1 MGPDQQSRSARSA
14 LIRSRWGIAA
24 LRPSPHLSPTVLSAR
39 DRSDPGRARSTVLPG
54 IAALAS
60 TLLLAGL
67 LAIPSSAG
75 AATPHNA
82 ALVTSP
88 GLGAAAPYSV
98 LGSTVTNTGTT
109 VVGGDLGV
117 GTTLSGF
124 PPGVVDGVENVGV
137 AAAPAQAAMATA
149 STSAAA
155 EVPTG
160 ADVAG
165 DQGGVTID
173 PGVYLGGAAI
183 SVAAST
189 TMTLDGQG
197 NPNSVFIFQF
207 GAAFATGASSTIK
220 LVNDAQASNVF
231 WDVTGAVSIGANAS
245 FVGTIMTPAAITLGA
260 GALLE
265 GRALSSAAV
274 TLSSNAITMPP
285 GPPTATIVSPVTGN
299 TYLVGQS
306 VATSF
311 SCADPTGPGV
321 ATCIDAAGSVSPGV
335 LDTSTIGSYSYTVT
349 AKSNDGQTGTAS
361 SSYTVVSLDAV
372 VFISRPT
379 SAQTTTTSDTVL
391 ARGTSGDVGAITYSS
406 TTPSI
411 CTVGSS
417 SGALSFLTFGT
428 CTIQVA
434 QAADPA
440 DSFASGS
447 AFASIAVTLPDALI
461 FTSPPTP
468 TTAVTSTMIDVVLAQ
483 GISGDAGAIT
493 YTSQTPAICGVSS
506 ASGALNFVAVG
517 TCSIQATQAPDPADG
532 YLLMTV
538 VTNIT
543 VDGENS
549 VAFDSPPTT
558 VLTTTTN
565 DAVLASG
572 APGDEGAISYSSI
585 TPAVCA
591 VNALTG
597 VLSFATAGDCIIEA
611 TQAADTTDGYVA
623 GTVETSITVTS
634 AGTLGFVS
642 PPTSALTTT
651 TTDTVV
657 AAGAPDDTGTV
668 TYASNTPLV
677 CTVGSTSGA
686 VRFVTVGSCTI
697 WATQAADAIDGYGQT
712 RAATTISVTDTV
724 HDTLT
729 FVSPPTSALTTTTT
743 DAALAA
749 GALADRGSI
758 TYKSTTPS
766 VCGVKA
772 STGALSYKTFGNC
785 IIEATQAA
793 DVAGS
798 YRSATVT
805 TRISVSLP
813 DTFGFVSPPTSAL
826 TTTSNDRV
834 LAVGSLKDR
843 GAVRY
848 AANRPSV
855 CRVGLTS
862 GAVKYL
868 VPGVCVIIGTQAADA
883 SRGYRSED
891 AAIFIGVSSPRRTVI
906 FEGNKSTRGS
916 MRPETH
922 NSRAK
927 LTANGF
933 KRTGYVF
940 ASWNTGRSGKGKRYA
955 GGASYGF
962 AANVTLY
969 AQWTRSR
976 VPTSRA

>member
-1 MGPDQQSRSARSA
+1 
-14 LIRSRWGIAA
+14 
-24 LRPSPHLSPTVLSAR
+24 
-39 DRSDPGRARSTVLPG
+39 
-54 IAALAS
+54 
-60 TLLLAGL
+60 LLLAGL
-67 LAIPSSAG
+67 LAVPSSAG

-82 ALVTSP
+82 TLV

-98 LGSTVTNTGTT
+98 LGATVTSAGTT

-117 GTTLSGF
+117 SPGTTLVGF
-124 PPGVVDGVENVGV
+124 PPGVVDGVEHVGD
-137 AAAPAQAAMATA
+137 AAAATAQEAMATA
-149 STSAAA
+149 SAFAATEA
-155 EVPTG
+155 STG
-160 ADVAG
+160 ADLAG

-173 PGVYLGGAAI
+173 PGVYSAGAAI

-189 TMTLDGQG
+189 TLTLDGQG

-231 WDVTGAVSIGANAS
+231 WDVTGAVSIGATAS
-245 FVGTIMTPAAITLGA
+245 FSGTIMTPAAITLGA
-260 GALLE
+260 GASLE
-265 GRALSSAAV
+265 GRALSSATV
-274 TLSSNAITMPP
+274 TLSSNAISMPP

-321 ATCIDAAGSVSPGV
+321 ATCIDAVGSVSPGV
-335 LDTSTIGSYSYTVT
+335 LDTSTIGSYIYTVT
-349 AKSNDGQTGTAS
+349 ATSTDGQTGTAS
-361 SSYTVVSLDAV
+361 SLYTVVSPDAV
-372 VFISRPT
+372 VFISPPT
-379 SAQTTTTSDTVL
+379 SAQTTTSSDTAL
-391 ARGTSGDVGAITYSS
+391 ARGTPGDVGAITYRS

-428 CTIQVA
+428 CTVQA
-434 QAADPA
+434 TQAADPA

-447 AFASIAVTLPDALI
+447 AVTSIAVTVPDAVV

-468 TTAVTSTMIDVVLAQ
+468 TTAVTSTMIDVVLAH
-483 GISGDAGAIT
+483 GTSGDAGAIT
-493 YTSQTPAICGVSS
+493 YTSQTPAICAVIS
-506 ASGALNFVAVG
+506 ASGAIKFAAVG

-538 VTNIT
+538 LTNIT
-543 VDGENS
+543 VDAQS
-549 VAFDSPPTT
+549 TVAFDSPPTT
-558 VLTTTTN
+558 ALTTTTT

-572 APGDEGAISYSSI
+572 APGDESAISYSAI

-597 VLSFATAGDCIIEA
+597 VLSFTTAGDCIIGA
-611 TQAADTTDGYVA
+611 TQAADATDGYAA

-634 AGTLGFVS
+634 AGTFGFVS

-651 TTDTVV
+651 TTDAVL
-657 AAGAPDDTGTV
+657 AAGAPDDTGIV

-677 CTVGSTSGA
+677 CTVGSTSGIL
-686 VRFVTVGSCTI
+686 RFTTFGSCI
-697 WATQAADAIDGYGQT
+697 IEATEAADAINGYSQR

-758 TYKSTTPS
+758 KYSSSTAS
-766 VCGVKA
+766 VCGVNS
-772 STGALSYKTFGNC
+772 STGALRYKTFGTC

-793 DVAGS
+793 DVADS
-798 YRSATVT
+798 YPSETVATKVVVFL
-805 TRISVSLP
+805 S
-813 DTFGFVSPPTSAL
+813 DTFGFVSPPTSAQ
-826 TTTSNDRV
+826 TTTRNDRV
-834 LAVGSLKDR
+834 LAVGSLNDR

-848 AANRPSV
+848 ASNRPSV
-855 CRVGLTS
+855 CRVGATS
-862 GAVKYL
+862 GAVRYL
-868 VPGVCVIIGTQAADA
+868 VPGTCVIIGTQAADA
-883 SRGYRSED
+883 SHGYRSE
-891 AAIFIGVSSPRRTVI
+891 ATAIFVKVSSPRRTVI
-906 FEGNKSTRGS
+906 FEGNGSTRGS

-922 NSRAK
+922 NSQAK

-940 ASWNTGRSGKGKRYA
+940 ASWNTGRLGKGRRYA

-962 AANVTLY
+962 VANVTLY

-976 VPTSRA
+976 VRPRLTN